1 MNKKEGTN
9 VRSELVKC
17 FKQGWMIE
25 LMYLSKTGEVS
36 KRKVTIIKF
45 QGELFHAYCFKK
57 HAKRTFLIDNVLA
70 VAPVF
75 PKERGAV

>member
-1 MNKKEGTN
+1 MNEKEGTN
-9 VRSELVKC
+9 VRSELVKY
-17 FKQGWMIE
+17 FKQGWMVE

-36 KRKVTIIKF
+36 KRKVKIIKF
-45 QGELFHAYCFKK
+45 QGDLIHAYCFKQ